1 LSFIGLKNI
10 TSGFAN
16 ASIGK
21 LFLSHKKASELIKF
35 EGLDKNTIW
44 QENIQDAI
52 NLAATPEKKLKSKI
66 KLSLSLF
73 ILNGI

>member
-1 LSFIGLKNI
+1 MSFIGLKNI

-52 NLAATPEKKLKSKI
+52 NLAATPEKIEKQNKAISELI
-66 KLSLSLF
+66 YL
-73 ILNGI
+73 